1 MHCTIKAIG
10 ALSAHGDQDKMLD
23 WIGSSGTA
31 PQKVCFVHGD
41 DHAATELA
49 HKTRDR
55 YGVKTI
61 VPEFGEK
68 VEVE

>member
-1 MHCTIKAIG
+1 MNIFLCIVRSKP
-10 ALSAHGDQDKMLD
+10 LVP
-23 WIGSSGTA
+23 GSSGTA